1 MEENNNNIVENIP
14 ADPVATEGILVRK
27 KGRGGNASLILGI
40 IGTTTG
46 TLALLILLGMALFM
60 GAGRNALDLRG
71 DMMNGNLRIVDAQ
84 GGCRPLR

>member
-1 MEENNNNIVENIP
+1 MEENNNIIENIP
-14 ADPVATEGILVRK
+14 ADPVAIEGISVQK

-40 IGTTTG
+40 IGTATG
-46 TLALLILLGMALFM
+46 TLALLILLGMALLM

-71 DMMNGNLRIVDAQ
+71 DMMNGNIRILDAQ

>member
-1 MEENNNNIVENIP
+1 MEENNNIIENIP
-14 ADPVATEGILVRK
+14 ADPVAVEGISVQK

-40 IGTTTG
+40 IGTATG
-46 TLALLILLGMALFM
+46 TLALLILLGMALLM

-71 DMMNGNLRIVDAQ
+71 DMMNGNIRILDAQ